1 MSGVEGGGGN
11 RARSFPH
18 GSLDY
23 DDQQVLREK
32 EEGKITPLPMDHYTD
47 TSKEDQQEQR
57 VAEVLSEVGRIN
69 LI

>member
-1 MSGVEGGGGN
+1 MRGGGN

-23 DDQQVLREK
+23 DDQRILREK
-32 EEGKITPLPMDHYTD
+32 EEGKITPLPMDHCTD
-47 TSKEDQQEQR
+47 TLPEDQQEQR